1 MSIRLCPATDVPLS
15 EVRRVELADGREIAL
30 YHLDDG
36 FFATDDLCSHGEAFL
51 SDGEIEDD
59 QIICP
64 YHMGA
69 FDIRTGEATMA
80 PCHIAIRSYRIVE
93 DGGELFIEA
102 ADVSST

>member
-1 MSIRLCPATDVPLS
+1 MSIRLCRASDVPS
-15 EVRRVELADGREIAL
+15 CEVRRVELEDGRNIAL

-80 PCHIAIRSYRIVE
+80 PCHISIRTYRVVE
-93 DGGELFIEA
+93 DGDELFIEG
-102 ADVSST
+102 ADVSSS